1 MAYWMNGI
9 LHDPKGELTEAPELP
24 DVVAFNIADGSFEF
38 FTKAQFEAQIEEWR
52 QELIE
57 GGDLEEAEEY
67 DNEDVIDMVNG
78 DEFFWDWL
86 PKDVK

>member
-38 FTKAQFEAQIEEWR
+38 FTEAQFEAQIEEWR
-52 QELIE
+52 EELGPDSDE
-57 GGDLEEAEEY
+57 CDDEE
-67 DNEDVIDMVNG
+67 VIDMVNG

-86 PKDVK
+86 PKEVK

>member
-38 FTKAQFEAQIEEWR
+38 FTEAQFEAQIAEWR
-52 QELIE
+52 EEL
-57 GGDLEEAEEY
+57 Y
-67 DNEDVIDMVNG
+67 DNGDTEDDWELDDEEVIDMVNG
-78 DEFFWDWL
+78 DEFFWEWL
-86 PKDVK
+86 PKEVK